1 MERTPPDKDNRNEEQ
16 GRRTRRMS
24 PLKSPEPVIRSA
36 MMTLPAASATLVP
49 SDKETTIKTGD
60 ASGAHKIFAARKKK
74 RVRKP
79 VVKTTPQYMTESD
92 PESEV
97 QQRPVQQQNKK
108 LAKNRTTLL
117 DDRPKDS
124 PSLSPPGSP
133 LVVLPPGSSMLR
145 PKSTTSTI
153 SSSPASS
160 SRMVKQ
166 SQIFQP
172 PTLGVKKYTS
182 RRRLQLE
189 EEDGD
194 DNELELELDAEMETV
209 GGLGKAARTVENPQ
223 ADKHSSVRSPKK
235 KQPVK
240 RANKDRDVVG
250 MKEKELAKKT
260 TRRLSKGKTPLTQ
273 TIAIAPPGQEDPIF
287 LDEVRTT
294 VQQPRKNKAPQQSH
308 AAKQDQEVQQ
318 QTHPESETEQRVDYN
333 LIAAGT
339 FKIPKKRP
347 RKGGK
352 VVEEIYQQH
361 FRFHER
367 NAYRMVDY
375 LHTYDWMSPVAP
387 MRAANNAI
395 QQKIDQLS
403 KKIDLV
409 IFANQTLD
417 LCCTECAGKEL
428 NSDNPEDPRCSKCE
442 RVMFDTVTEQVRL
455 QGRNESINEEIL
467 KLRSG
472 RHWLPPTPL
481 YFDCNWCGSK
491 SRSLKSSTVLEEQ
504 SVDTKVYIKGI
515 GSLPSYYGFDHDFKR
530 LCKYCSYKCS
540 KLLLQKRRFQLL
552 YELSA
557 SIQPLGCVNCG
568 IRESARF
575 RPDIGHI
582 GLLCSVCS
590 DFKERKGVDPE
601 IPQVHMRIEE
611 LQTSIVNHS
620 IDGVIRWDRIA
631 NDPRANPNFEF
642 SAHGLLHR
650 FVQHQTKPDQPRVS
664 TYILLQQNHLTRK
677 NERSQLY
684 TCQART
690 PTQAALYFSRFVA
703 LYKKQPMTYLYVRKL
718 EAWNIPTPRL
728 DDWED
733 KTSGLQTFEELKQR
747 VRDSVLN
754 SVSLTQ
760 VEIQQLY
767 EALFPI
773 NPEQTLKRIPSGTD
787 DVWKTRLAE
796 LIGATIGPENQH
808 LLQQLHFDD
817 EAWNQYLVEW
827 LAPRSH
833 FKAEIRKQKA
843 QAGGDV
849 EDDASTLQEEKDM
862 DTEIEGFDIT
872 SDVMIKE
879 KYGLVRSS
887 TGLGLVPLDPPEPRF
902 KQLPKWAQ
910 ERASQVHRQAI
921 QDERL
926 NHLHERHLFYESVV
940 SRQPKAV
947 LPKDLRLGVEHV
959 HQNQKVL
966 LRARIMREEKERVF
980 GPNDGRRV
988 ALPSPHDPTP
998 MPSAMVP
1005 THLVPSE
1012 CQVHVYQAILTA
1024 EARTVDV
1031 RLVRTERYKRQG
1043 DCLAGGGPI
1052 QIPKIIDRKA
1062 LRGFYREADRAE
1074 RYGSALSGESLRAGE
1089 DRMTI
1094 VLRADKNNGKAR
1106 AEGERSGDGF
1116 TGLSGVE
1123 TWNEVEEETMIEM
1136 GISDA
1141 VLNRTNGHK
1150 RLQSSLEYAEFLGR
1164 KPEVLKE
1171 RRKEFRR
1178 ITGLSRRDVQI
1189 VDRRLYTVNREVSN
1203 AAGDAQAARMMVVA
1217 AEKEKEK
1224 EREVEL
1230 SEEIPEDSR
1239 VSKKEVTEIVEG
1251 RVVNE
1256 MAAKSGLRA
1265 GDSLRRL
1272 ESAKIGTDKSSSSS
1286 SAEELLDRIRRER
1299 KRFMDIAHDVDMV
1312 LKYKKRKQQ
1321 EQDNVE
1327 WIVREVEGDREEVEG
1342 LLRIA
1347 TAAVGEFDASASA
1360 NRTVAPAESQG
1371 QDEDT
1376 EQEGTE
1382 TDVETDDDEEDS
1394 RME

>member
-36 MMTLPAASATLVP
+36 LMTLLAASATLVP
-49 SDKETTIKTGD
+49 SDKETTIKTGE
-60 ASGAHKIFAARKKK
+60 ASGAHTISAARKKKK

-97 QQRPVQQQNKK
+97 QQRPVQQQKKK
-108 LAKNRTTLL
+108 LAKNKTTLL
-117 DDRPKDS
+117 DDQPKDS

-133 LVVLPPGSSMLR
+133 LVVVPLGSSMLR
-145 PKSTTSTI
+145 PKSTTPTI

-160 SRMVKQ
+160 SRTVKQ
-166 SQIFQP
+166 NQISQP
-172 PTLGVKKYTS
+172 PTSGVKKYTS

-194 DNELELELDAEMETV
+194 DTELQLELDAEMETV
-209 GGLGKAARTVENPQ
+209 GGPGKAARTVENPQ
-223 ADKHSSVRSPKK
+223 VDKHSSVRSPRK

-240 RANKDRDVVG
+240 RANKDREVDG

-260 TRRLSKGKTPLTQ
+260 TRRLSKGKTPLKQ
-273 TIAIAPPGQEDPIF
+273 TIAIAPPSQEDPIF
-287 LDEVRTT
+287 LDEVRAT

-308 AAKQDQEVQQ
+308 PAKQDQEAQQ
-318 QTHPESETEQRVDYN
+318 QTHPESETEQREDYN

-403 KKIDLV
+403 KKIDTV

-428 NSDNPEDPRCSKCE
+428 NSDNPEDSRCSKCE
-442 RVMFDTVTEQVRL
+442 RVMFDTVTEKERL

-467 KLRSG
+467 KLRNG

-491 SRSLKSSTVLEEQ
+491 SRSLKSSTVIEEQ

-515 GSLPSYYGFDHDFKR
+515 GSLPSYYGFDHDFER

-540 KLLLQKRRFQLL
+540 KLLLQKRKFQLL

-650 FVQHQTKPDQPRVS
+650 FVQHQTKP
-664 TYILLQQNHLTRK
+664 
-677 NERSQLY
+677 
-684 TCQART
+684 
-690 PTQAALYFSRFVA
+690 A

-718 EAWNIPTPRL
+718 EAWNIPTPRP

-787 DVWKTRLAE
+787 DIWKTRLAE

-833 FKAEIRKQKA
+833 FKAEIRKQIA

-862 DTEIEGFDIT
+862 NTEIEGFDIT
-872 SDVMIKE
+872 WDVMIKE

-910 ERASQVHRQAI
+910 VHRQAI

-926 NHLHERHLFYESVV
+926 SHLHERHLFYESVV

-966 LRARIMREEKERVF
+966 LRARIMREEKEREF

-998 MPSAMVP
+998 MPSAKVP

-1074 RYGSALSGESLRAGE
+1074 RYGSALSGGSLRAGE

-1178 ITGLSRRDVQI
+1178 ITGLSRKDVQI

-1230 SEEIPEDSR
+1230 SDEIPEDSR
-1239 VSKKEVTEIVEG
+1239 VSKKQVTEIVEG

-1256 MAAKSGLRA
+1256 MAAKSGLCA

-1272 ESAKIGTDKSSSSS
+1272 ESAKKGTDKSSSSS

-1321 EQDNVE
+1321 EQDYVE

-1371 QDEDT
+1371 QDEDK